1 MSWDDPAGAGPEGF
15 VLYLEG
21 PGDRA
26 IVDGW
31 CRRLLPAAATALS
44 RSTVLLGG
52 KQPVRAVEHFR
63 RLGGAESGLRA
74 LCVLDRDDE
83 AGGTAPP
90 EPGIEFF
97 TWRRRHIESYL
108 LVPSAIRRTLG
119 RGRAGPRVD
128 RALRDH
134 IPAPAEEDA
143 YRELDAKWLLSPGGP
158 LSRTL
163 GRPLSLSRVARATR
177 ESELHDDVHD
187 CFARVKRGMGIVDA
201 VVVR

>member
-1 MSWDDPAGAGPEGF
+1 MSWDDPVGAGPEGF

-21 PGDRA
+21 PRDRA

-31 CRRLLPAAATALS
+31 CRRLLPAAAAALS
-44 RSTVLLGG
+44 RATVLLGG

-63 RLGGAESGLRA
+63 GLGGAASGRRA

-83 AGGTAPP
+83 SGAEPAP
-90 EPGIEFF
+90 EPGLEIF

-108 LVPSAIRRTLG
+108 LVPSAIRRTVG
-119 RGRAGPRVD
+119 RGRGGPRVD

-134 IPAPAEEDA
+134 LPTATAEDA

-158 LSRTL
+158 LSRSL

-187 CFARVKRGMGIVDA
+187 CFARVKRGMGIIDA